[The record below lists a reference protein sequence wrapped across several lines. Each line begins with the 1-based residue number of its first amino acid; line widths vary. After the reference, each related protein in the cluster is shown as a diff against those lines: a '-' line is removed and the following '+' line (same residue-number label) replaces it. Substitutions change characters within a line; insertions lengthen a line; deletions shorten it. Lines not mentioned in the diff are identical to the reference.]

1 MSDTYEEECE
11 NDFQLRD
18 FFGKL
23 GAKVDCAIGTCRDE
37 LTGFFSGLGT
47 AVDIAKRTQEE
58 LDRIAATQFSVF
70 SYFRP
75 VETNLS
81 RIFVDLLRPSGSH
94 GQGDLFLR
102 LFLDGLKDT
111 DGLSKGMISSLSS
124 HNLRECKVHREFPT
138 QAYRDKAPGRIDIV
152 LKMPDNVWIGI
163 ENKPWA
169 EDQDQQI
176 KFYLEDLRERGTG
189 LMLYL
194 SKDGNNPAEWP
205 NLDDEA
211 RDCCLTVPYR
221 RGNNGRPSLEHWIEK
236 CRERCEA
243 EVVRWFLK
251 DLLHFI
257 RREFV
262 FRAHDV
268 SEAEEV
274 GS

>member
-1 MSDTYEEECE
+1 MIDTYDEECE
-11 NDFQLRD
+11 NEIQLRD
-18 FFGKL
+18 FFVKR
-23 GAKVDCAIGTCRDE
+23 GAKVDGAIGTYRAE
-37 LTGFFSGLGT
+37 LTGFFSGLGA
-47 AVDIAKRTQEE
+47 AVDIAERTQEE

-75 VETNLS
+75 VETDLS

-111 DGLSKGMISSLSS
+111 DGLSKGMTSSLSS
-124 HNLRECKVHREFPT
+124 HNLRECKVHPELRT

-152 LKMPDNVWIGI
+152 LEMPDNVWIGI

-169 EDQDQQI
+169 KDQDRQVE
-176 KFYLEDLRERGTG
+176 FYLKDLRNRGTG
-189 LMLYL
+189 RMLYL
-194 SKDGNNPAEWP
+194 SKDGKNPAEWP
-205 NLDDEA
+205 TLNREA
-211 RDCCLTVPYR
+211 RDRCLTVPYR
-221 RGNNGRPSLEHWIEK
+221 RGKDGSPSLEHWIEK